1 MRKNPFGEVGIL
13 QYLRLLGITQSC
25 RFQNVSLFRF
35 LLSGE
40 VELDNFKE
48 ARRIQPSAG
57 LKRSRDRRVPM
68 KRSVDLVDSEMS
80 SHATK
85 GVAGPARIVSEA
97 KQLLLG
103 GKGRREL
110 SGILAMRFGLNIRHV
125 RQVLREHAL
134 L

>member
-1 MRKNPFGEVGIL
+1 
-13 QYLRLLGITQSC
+13 
-25 RFQNVSLFRF
+25 
-35 LLSGE
+35 
-40 VELDNFKE
+40 
-48 ARRIQPSAG
+48 
-57 LKRSRDRRVPM
+57 M